1 MFDWL
6 TGGSQQRQG
15 QYGANQLSFDQYQAQ
30 RGLQADQQVGYGQ
43 APQFGFMGLGNPQTM
58 EHYISALNQSG
69 IGGLPTPREMQAT
82 YQQGMAGAEP
92 MANGGFN
99 QYQQSYYSPQQMS
112 VQNSPAQWGY
122 YRGQQY
128 QAQQYQRQQFQGYRG
143 YPAEY
148 AYNGYEGDGYPTNY
162 AYDQSY
168 GSYQDDGYYYED
180 DTPTTVGTH
189 YTKRQKAGFLGI
201 GSPSNEQMEAAITYL
216 NKHFNRAD
224 ATGER
229 DKFVSAG
236 EIMAYANEI
245 RDKYPKTAKALDEL
259 SQYVPQLMM
268 AHIAGGDDAWN
279 GLGKKDLVLIA
290 KYLKN
295 HDFDE
300 LLAATQ
306 PLVAQEK
313 AGDQLTV
320 SKS

>member
-30 RGLQADQQVGYGQ
+30 RGLQAEQQAGYGQ
-43 APQFGFMGLGNPQTM
+43 TPQFGFMGLGNPQTM
-58 EHYISALNQSG
+58 DHYAAAL
-69 IGGLPTPREMQAT
+69 GLPTSGEMQAT
-82 YQQGMAGAEP
+82 YQNGINHAQQIREGSNIQGGNSLQAQFGRGMQP
-92 MANGGFN
+92 MLN
-99 QYQQSYYSPQQMS
+99 QQH
-112 VQNSPAQWGY
+112 VALQNSPAHWA
-122 YRGQQY
+122 QY
-128 QAQQYQRQQFQGYRG
+128 QARGHQFDYGYANDQYEQYGY
-143 YPAEY
+143 
-148 AYNGYEGDGYPTNY
+148 DGYTPEY
-162 AYDQSY
+162 GYDQSY
-168 GSYQDDGYYYED
+168 APYEDDYYYEEEMPS
-180 DTPTTVGTH
+180 TAGAH

-224 ATGER
+224 DTGER

-245 RDKYPKTAKALDEL
+245 RDKRPKTAKALDEL
-259 SQYVPQLMM
+259 AQYVPQLMM

-279 GLGKKDLVLIA
+279 GLGKKDLALIA
-290 KYLKN
+290 KYLKK

-306 PLVAQEK
+306 PLTS
-313 AGDQLTV
+313 GDKLGNQLKV
-320 SKS
+320 SK